1 MLAWF
6 IFIHIQ
12 IFHIQ
17 IFLHVIVSYIRWT
30 YSLLRKTLNKAFE
43 FCLMDG
49 FVKMNIKET
58 VQFGCT
64 KSGIRQTHKKKRHR
78 DWHKQGQSHFIVHF
92 TSSVLPLVGLMRSPS
107 KRLKAAHH
115 TLVLA
120 ARLIGMKRNP
130 FTYLGR
136 GCQNASDKIRKGKR
150 VCASPQASLS
160 VKEFLTF
167 LPAIA
172 LRRCKLNCYSEG

>member
-1 MLAWF
+1 MFGIEKEKILLLFF
-6 IFIHIQ
+6 IP
-12 IFHIQ
+12 
-17 IFLHVIVSYIRWT
+17 LHP
-30 YSLLRKTLNKAFE
+30 
-43 FCLMDG
+43 FCR
-49 FVKMNIKET
+49 FV
-58 VQFGCT
+58 
-64 KSGIRQTHKKKRHR
+64 
-78 DWHKQGQSHFIVHF
+78 
-92 TSSVLPLVGLMRSPS
+92 LMRCPS
-107 KRLKAAHH
+107 KRFKAAHH
-115 TLVLA
+115 TLVLT

-172 LRRCKLNCYSEG
+172 LRRCKLNCYSEGWMGLSASVRCLTRPISSPPISSSLRAFRSARIFLGENGVYYTIFRAIS